1 MKTPLRYAGGKSKA
15 YNIITEYLPK
25 KEDLPTGRIVSPFI
39 GGGSL
44 ESRWSSELGIPVEGW
59 DCFETLIVFW
69 NILLQDPV
77 DLANRCRYLV
87 PTKEEYKEVKEELF
101 SFNNKWI
108 MGVARIELALA
119 KL

>member
-44 ESRWSSELGIPVEGW
+44 
-59 DCFETLIVFW
+59 
-69 NILLQDPV
+69 
-77 DLANRCRYLV
+77 
-87 PTKEEYKEVKEELF
+87 
-101 SFNNKWI
+101 
-108 MGVARIELALA
+108 
-119 KL
+119 